1 MLEEDYIDSLISILR
16 KNMEEDYLKGTTKR
30 DAHPKTLG
38 LFKAEFRVMGNLK
51 DNLKVGVFKEA
62 KSYNSFIRISSSSS
76 KIEGDDKKDV
86 RGFAI
91 KLINVEGK
99 KLLEDEKSTQD
110 FILLSNE
117 VFPFSSLK
125 SFHDLV
131 CAKHKGKLPSYIV
144 KNLFKGK
151 LPNLVKL
158 AMIPKNQTSPFD
170 VGYFSTTAYR
180 FGRNAVRYC
189 IVPRKH
195 VKAKIPKDKTA
206 SYLSNNMQ
214 KQLDNNKIIFDF
226 KVQFQKEGMVD
237 DPSIVWNK
245 RRSPYIKVAE
255 IIIDKQNVMD
265 KRRSELAELLSFN
278 VGHSL
283 IEHTPMGEFNRARI
297 KIYSELSK
305 FRHERNGEK
314 LFEPTNKDF
323 NLLSDR

>member
-1 MLEEDYIDSLISILR
+1 MLEQDYIDSLISILR

-38 LFKAEFRVMGNLK
+38 LFKAEFKVMDNLK
-51 DNLKVGVFKEA
+51 DNLKVGIFKEA
-62 KSYNSFIRISSSSS
+62 KSYSSFIRISSSSS

-99 KLLEDEKSTQD
+99 KILADEVKTQD

-117 VFPFSSLK
+117 IFPFSSLK

-131 CAKHKGKLPSYIV
+131 CAKRKGKLPSYIV
-144 KNLFKGK
+144 KNILKGK
-151 LPNLVKL
+151 LPNLVKI

-195 VKAKIPKDKTA
+195 TKVPKEKTA

-214 KQLDNNKIIFDF
+214 KQLDNGKIIFDF
-226 KVQFQKEGMVD
+226 KVQFQKEGMAD
-237 DPSIVWNK
+237 DPSVVWSK

-255 IIIDKQNVMD
+255 IIIDKQSVMD
-265 KRRSELAELLSFN
+265 KKRNELAELLSFN

-283 IEHTPMGEFNRARI
+283 IEHTPMGEFNRARMQ
-297 KIYSELSK
+297 IYTELSK

-323 NLLSDR
+323 NSLV